1 LSTDEERT
9 VGAVV
14 SLAVLLNLMAVVL
27 VRAIVISV
35 AFPVVGR

>member
-1 LSTDEERT
+1 

-27 VRAIVISV
+27 VRAIVVGV
-35 AFPVVGR
+35 AFLVVGR